1 MNNSNAATPPRAEAI
16 TGPRRGP
23 TTRES
28 AISLS
33 SVTDAMAQPQRKLT
47 LSGCVNFRD
56 LGGYPG
62 ADGRSIRWRR
72 LFRADGLTRL
82 DEEDCAQLADLG
94 LATVIDLRTKGEV
107 EERGRFPEDAFE
119 VEYHH
124 LPLTDV
130 LPPTEDLSRYD
141 EPAFVTTRYQHLFS
155 EGSTSLARAVT
166 LLAAPDALPA
176 VFHCS
181 AGKDRTG
188 ILAALVLGFLGVP
201 REVIVH
207 DYALSAEAMIALLE
221 RLKQEYAESVAEVER
236 YAPAVISVSPETMAA
251 FLDWLEVEHG
261 SFDDLARALGVT
273 DAVAELR
280 ATLLEGS

>member
-1 MNNSNAATPPRAEAI
+1 
-16 TGPRRGP
+16 
-23 TTRES
+23 
-28 AISLS
+28 
-33 SVTDAMAQPQRKLT
+33 MAQPQRKLT

-82 DEEDCAQLADLG
+82 DEDDCAQLADLG

-141 EPAFVTTRYQHLFS
+141 EPAFVTSRYQQLFS
-155 EGSTSLARAVT
+155 EGSSSLARAVRV
-166 LLAAPDALPA
+166 LAEPGRPA
-176 VFHCS
+176 GGVPLQRRKGPHRHPGCPR
-181 AGKDRTG
+181 AR
-188 ILAALVLGFLGVP
+188 VLG
-201 REVIVH
+201 
-207 DYALSAEAMIALLE
+207 
-221 RLKQEYAESVAEVER
+221 
-236 YAPAVISVSPETMAA
+236 
-251 FLDWLEVEHG
+251 
-261 SFDDLARALGVT
+261 RA
-273 DAVAELR
+273 
-280 ATLLEGS
+280 S

>member
-1 MNNSNAATPPRAEAI
+1 M
-16 TGPRRGP
+16 
-23 TTRES
+23 
-28 AISLS
+28 
-33 SVTDAMAQPQRKLT
+33 
-47 LSGCVNFRD
+47 NFRD

-62 ADGRSIRWRR
+62 ADGRRIRWRR

-82 DEEDCAQLADLG
+82 DADDCAQLADLG

-107 EERGRFPEDAFE
+107 DERGRFPEDAFE

-141 EPAFVTTRYQHLFS
+141 EPAFVTSRYRRLLS
-155 EGSTSLARAVT
+155 EGSSSLARAVHV
-166 LLAAPDALPA
+166 LAEPGALPA

-201 REVIVH
+201 RDVIVE
-207 DYALSAEAMIALLE
+207 DYALSAEAMIALLD

-236 YAPAVISVSPETMAA
+236 YAPAVISVAPESMAA
-251 FLDWLEVEHG
+251 FLDELGHEHG
-261 SFDDLARALGVT
+261 SFEDLARSLGVT
-273 DAVAELR
+273 DAVSCLR
-280 ATLLEGS
+280 ESLLETL

>member
-1 MNNSNAATPPRAEAI
+1 VSATRPETDDTCGDRLGHGVTAEWRM
-16 TGPRRGP
+16 TV
-23 TTRES
+23 
-28 AISLS
+28 SLL
-33 SVTDAMAQPQRKLT
+33 SVTDAIAQPQRKLT
-47 LSGCVNFRD
+47 LTGCVNFRD

-62 ADGRSIRWRR
+62 ADGRSVRWRR

-82 DEEDCAQLADLG
+82 DEDDCAQLADLG

-107 EERGRFPEDAFE
+107 DERGRFPVDSFE

-141 EPAFVTTRYQHLFS
+141 EPAFVTTRYQQLFS
-155 EGSTSLARAVT
+155 EGSSSLARAVQV
-166 LLAAPDALPA
+166 LAEPGALPA

-201 REVIVH
+201 REVIVD

-236 YAPAVISVSPETMAA
+236 YAPAVISVAPATMAS
-251 FLDWLEVEHG
+251 FLDSLEAEHG
-261 SFDDLARALGVT
+261 TFDDLAHTLGVT
-273 DAVAELR
+273 DAVARLR
-280 ATLLEGS
+280 TELLERP

>member
-1 MNNSNAATPPRAEAI
+1 VSDAPVQPPR
-16 TGPRRGP
+16 R
-23 TTRES
+23 
-28 AISLS
+28 
-33 SVTDAMAQPQRKLT
+33 LT
-47 LSGCVNFRD
+47 LTGCVNFRD

-62 ADGRSIRWRR
+62 AEGRALRWRR

-82 DEEDCAQLADLG
+82 DENDCAQLADLG

-107 EERGRFPEDAFE
+107 EERGRFPEDVFE

-141 EPAFVTTRYQHLFS
+141 EPAFVTSRYQQLFA
-155 EGSTSLARAVT
+155 EGSSSLARAVQV
-166 LLAAPDALPA
+166 LAEPDALPA

-201 REVIVH
+201 HEVIVE
-207 DYALSAEAMIALLE
+207 DYALSADAMIALLE
-221 RLKQEYAESVAEVER
+221 RLKQEYADSVEEVER
-236 YAPAVISVSPETMAA
+236 YAPAVISVAAESMARI
-251 FLDWLEVEHG
+251 LSSLEDEHG
-261 SFDDLARALGVT
+261 SFDDLARSLGVT
-273 DAVAELR
+273 GAVSRLRDA
-280 ATLLEGS
+280 LLEPR

>member
-1 MNNSNAATPPRAEAI
+1 M
-16 TGPRRGP
+16 
-23 TTRES
+23 
-28 AISLS
+28 
-33 SVTDAMAQPQRKLT
+33 
-47 LSGCVNFRD
+47 NFRD

-62 ADGRSIRWRR
+62 ADGRRIRWRR

-82 DEEDCAQLADLG
+82 DADDCAQLADLG

-107 EERGRFPEDAFE
+107 DERGRFPEDAFE

-141 EPAFVTTRYQHLFS
+141 EPAFVTSRYRRLLS
-155 EGSTSLARAVT
+155 EGSSSLARAVHV
-166 LLAAPDALPA
+166 LAEPGALPA

-201 REVIVH
+201 RDVIVE
-207 DYALSAEAMIALLE
+207 DYALSAEAMIALLD

-236 YAPAVISVSPETMAA
+236 YTPAVISVAPESMAA
-251 FLDWLEVEHG
+251 FLDELGHEHG
-261 SFDDLARALGVT
+261 SFEDLARSLGVT
-273 DAVAELR
+273 DAVSCLR
-280 ATLLEGS
+280 ESLLETL

>member
-1 MNNSNAATPPRAEAI
+1 VAEA
-16 TGPRRGP
+16 
-23 TTRES
+23 
-28 AISLS
+28 
-33 SVTDAMAQPQRKLT
+33 VAQPQRKLT
-47 LSGCVNFRD
+47 LTGCVNFRD

-62 ADGRSIRWRR
+62 ADGRSIRWRQ

-82 DEEDCAQLADLG
+82 DEADCTQLADLG

-107 EERGRFPEDAFE
+107 EERGRFPQDAFE

-141 EPAFVTTRYQHLFS
+141 EPAFVTSRYQQLFS
-155 EGSTSLARAVT
+155 EGSSSLARAVR
-166 LLAAPDALPA
+166 LLAEPGALPA

-188 ILAALVLGFLGVP
+188 ILSALVLGFLGVP
-201 REVIVH
+201 RHVIVE

-236 YAPAVISVSPETMAA
+236 YAPAVISVAPETMAA
-251 FLDWLEVEHG
+251 FLDSLENEHG
-261 SFDDLARALGVT
+261 SFDDLARSLGVT
-273 DAVAELR
+273 DAVLGLR
-280 ATLLEGS
+280 AALLETP

>member
-1 MNNSNAATPPRAEAI
+1 MAEA
-16 TGPRRGP
+16 
-23 TTRES
+23 
-28 AISLS
+28 
-33 SVTDAMAQPQRKLT
+33 VAQPQRKLT
-47 LSGCVNFRD
+47 LTGCVNFRD

-82 DEEDCAQLADLG
+82 DEADCAQLADLG

-141 EPAFVTTRYQHLFS
+141 EPAFVTSRYQQLFS
-155 EGSTSLARAVT
+155 EGSSSLARAVRV
-166 LLAAPDALPA
+166 LAEPGALPA

-188 ILAALVLGFLGVP
+188 ILSALVLGFLGVP
-201 REVIVH
+201 RHVIVE

-236 YAPAVISVSPETMAA
+236 YVPAVISVAPETMAA
-251 FLDWLEVEHG
+251 FLDSLEDEHG
-261 SFDDLARALGVT
+261 SFDDLAHSLGVT
-273 DAVAELR
+273 DAVLRLR
-280 ATLLEGS
+280 AALLEAP

>member
-1 MNNSNAATPPRAEAI
+1 M
-16 TGPRRGP
+16 
-23 TTRES
+23 
-28 AISLS
+28 
-33 SVTDAMAQPQRKLT
+33 TDAVAQPLRKLT

-62 ADGRSIRWRR
+62 ADGRRIRWRA

-82 DEEDCAQLADLG
+82 DADDCAQLAGLG
-94 LATVIDLRTKGEV
+94 LVTVIDLRTLGEV
-107 EERGRFPEDAFE
+107 EERGRFPQDAFD

-141 EPAFVTTRYQHLFS
+141 EPAFVTSRYRQLFS
-155 EGSTSLARAVT
+155 EGSSSLARAVRV
-166 LLAAPDALPA
+166 LAEPGALPA

-201 REVIVH
+201 RDVIVE
-207 DYALSAEAMIALLE
+207 DYALSADAMVALLE
-221 RLKQEYAESVAEVER
+221 RLKQEYSEAVDEVER
-236 YAPAVISVSPETMAA
+236 YAPAVISVAPETMAA
-251 FLDWLEVEHG
+251 FLDELEVEHG
-261 SFDDLARALGVT
+261 SFDDLAEELGVT
-273 DAVAELR
+273 DAVTCLR
-280 ATLLEGS
+280 TSLLEVR

>member
-1 MNNSNAATPPRAEAI
+1 VAEA
-16 TGPRRGP
+16 
-23 TTRES
+23 
-28 AISLS
+28 L
-33 SVTDAMAQPQRKLT
+33 AQPHRKLT
-47 LSGCVNFRD
+47 LTGCVNFRD

-62 ADGRSIRWRR
+62 AGGRKIRWRR

-82 DEEDCAQLADLG
+82 DEDDCAQLAELG

-107 EERGRFPEDAFE
+107 DERGRFPDVTFE

-141 EPAFVTTRYQHLFS
+141 EPAFVTTRYQQLFS
-155 EGSTSLARAVT
+155 EGSSSLARAVQV
-166 LLAAPDALPA
+166 LAEPDALPA

-201 REVIVH
+201 REVIVE
-207 DYALSAEAMIALLE
+207 DYALSAEAMVALLE
-221 RLKQEYAESVAEVER
+221 RLKQEYAEAVAEVER
-236 YAPAVISVSPETMAA
+236 YAPAVISVAPETMAA
-251 FLDWLEVEHG
+251 FLAALETEHG
-261 SFDDLARALGVT
+261 TFDDLARSLGVT
-273 DAVAELR
+273 DAVSRLR
-280 ATLLEGS
+280 TSLLEGPS

>member
-1 MNNSNAATPPRAEAI
+1 M
-16 TGPRRGP
+16 
-23 TTRES
+23 
-28 AISLS
+28 
-33 SVTDAMAQPQRKLT
+33 TDAPAQPQRKLT
-47 LSGCVNFRD
+47 LAGCVNFRD
-56 LGGYPG
+56 LGGYPA

-94 LATVIDLRTKGEV
+94 LVTVIDLRTKGEV
-107 EERGRFPEDAFE
+107 EQRGRFPEDAFE

-141 EPAFVTTRYQHLFS
+141 EPAFVTTRYQQLFS
-155 EGSTSLARAVT
+155 EGSSSLTRAVQ
-166 LLAAPDALPA
+166 LLAEPDALPA

-188 ILAALVLGFLGVP
+188 VLAALVLGFLGVP
-201 REVIVH
+201 REVIVE
-207 DYALSAEAMIALLE
+207 DYALSAGAMIALLE

-236 YAPAVISVSPETMAA
+236 YAPAVISVSPQTMAA
-251 FLDWLEVEHG
+251 FLDSLEADHG
-261 SFDDLARALGVT
+261 SFDDLARSLGVT
-273 DAVAELR
+273 DAVAQLR
-280 ATLLEGS
+280 ATLLEAP

>member
-1 MNNSNAATPPRAEAI
+1 M
-16 TGPRRGP
+16 GQ
-23 TTRES
+23 S

-62 ADGRSIRWRR
+62 ADGRTIRWRR

-82 DEEDCAQLADLG
+82 DEDDCAQLAALG

-107 EERGRFPEDAFE
+107 EERGRFPEEAFE

-130 LPPTEDLSRYD
+130 LPPTADLSRYD
-141 EPAFVTTRYQHLFS
+141 EPAFVTTRYQQLFS
-155 EGSTSLARAVT
+155 EGSTSLARAVE
-166 LLAAPDALPA
+166 LLAEADALPA

-221 RLKQEYAESVAEVER
+221 RLKLEYAESVAEVER
-236 YAPAVISVSPETMAA
+236 YAPAVISVSPKTMAG
-251 FLDWLEVEHG
+251 FLDSLEADHG
-261 SFDDLARALGVT
+261 TFDDLARTLGVT

-280 ATLLEGS
+280 ATLLAGP

>member
-1 MNNSNAATPPRAEAI
+1 
-16 TGPRRGP
+16 
-23 TTRES
+23 
-28 AISLS
+28 
-33 SVTDAMAQPQRKLT
+33 VTDAVAQPLRKLT

-62 ADGRSIRWRR
+62 ADGRRIRWRA

-82 DEEDCAQLADLG
+82 DADDCAQLAGLG
-94 LATVIDLRTKGEV
+94 LVTVIDLRTLGEV
-107 EERGRFPEDAFE
+107 EERGRFPQDAFD

-141 EPAFVTTRYQHLFS
+141 EPAFVTSRYRQLFS
-155 EGSTSLARAVT
+155 EGSSSLARAVRV
-166 LLAAPDALPA
+166 LAEPGALPA

-201 REVIVH
+201 RDVIVE
-207 DYALSAEAMIALLE
+207 DYALSADAMVALLE
-221 RLKQEYAESVAEVER
+221 RLKQEYSEAVDEVER
-236 YAPAVISVSPETMAA
+236 YAPAVISVAPETMAA
-251 FLDWLEVEHG
+251 FLDELEVEHG
-261 SFDDLARALGVT
+261 SFDDLAEELGVT
-273 DAVAELR
+273 DAVTCLR
-280 ATLLEGS
+280 TSLLEVR